1 MRVKSIAGRLRSA
14 ARGCF
19 LKGCRLTKAHIRH
32 EFWALVK
39 SAERLKSGAEMS
51 QRLATRSARRVLRPT
66 GFFARLGQGAY
77 IGSGGVHRVRGA
89 NSPKVVTSPFED
101 DDEDEDDRGA
111 HAPLM
116 IPKLAESVGPVAILD
131 PLAGPIAHLLAQV

>member
-1 MRVKSIAGRLRSA
+1 
-14 ARGCF
+14 
-19 LKGCRLTKAHIRH
+19 
-32 EFWALVK
+32 
-39 SAERLKSGAEMS
+39 MS
-51 QRLATRSARRVLRPT
+51 QRLATPSARRVLRPT

-89 NSPKVVTSPFED
+89 NSPKVAKSPFED
-101 DDEDEDDRGA
+101 ETDYKDDRGA

-131 PLAGPIAHLLAQV
+131 PLPAPIAHLFAQVQAA